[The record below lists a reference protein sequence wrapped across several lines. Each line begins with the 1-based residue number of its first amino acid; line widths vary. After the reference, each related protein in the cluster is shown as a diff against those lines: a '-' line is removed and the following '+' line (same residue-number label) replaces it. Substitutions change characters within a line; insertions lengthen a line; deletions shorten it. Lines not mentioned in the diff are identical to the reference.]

1 MTKFKVII
9 IILTI
14 LLPYLGQS
22 ADNYIISQQ
31 GFIRLQGIQQSYS
44 IEDYTISEF
53 SVPFEIYWPVSR
65 ETSLHLT
72 TSYAGA
78 SETGSEDLSGLSDT
92 QISWN
97 YFLENQNL
105 VLNAGIS
112 LPTGKAT
119 LSNEAFIT
127 SMAIGEHYWNFI
139 VPNFGQGFNISPGIT
154 WALPLNDATV
164 AGLGMAYQIRG
175 GFIPIDGL
183 EGVYKP
189 GDELLLTGGLDFR
202 LGSLSTLSWDLVFT
216 LYGSDTYDDEEVYK
230 SGNKV
235 ITSLQYKTW
244 FGSHS
249 LSLEARYRSKGKNQ
263 YLPAAG
269 TPLTEESEKTYPDQ
283 FDLFIQ
289 YRHQYRRTVH
299 VTYGLEGRFY
309 QELVYPGLN
318 LFGLVVLPELS
329 VSEKT
334 NLIGRLKIWTG
345 SFSDDSSL
353 SGFEA
358 GAGFVFML

>member
-1 MTKFKVII
+1 MTKFNARIF
-9 IILTI
+9 ILTI
-14 LLPYLGQS
+14 FLPYIGHS

-44 IEDYTISEF
+44 VEDYKISEF
-53 SVPFEIYWPVSR
+53 SAPFEIYWPVSR
-65 ETSLHLT
+65 ETSLNLT

-78 SETGSEDLSGLSDT
+78 SETGSENLSGLSDT

-139 VPNFGQGFNISPGIT
+139 VPNFGQGFNISPGLT
-154 WALPLNDATV
+154 WALPLADAAV

-183 EGVYKP
+183 DGVYKP
-189 GDELLLTGGLDFR
+189 GNELLLTGGLDFR
-202 LGSLSTLSWDLVFT
+202 VGSLSTMSWDLVFT

-235 ITSLQYKTW
+235 VTSFQYKTW

-249 LSLEARYRSKGKNQ
+249 LTLEARYRSKGKNQ
-263 YLPAAG
+263 YLPATG
-269 TPLTEESEKTYPDQ
+269 TALTEETEKTYPDQ
-283 FDLFIQ
+283 YDLFVQ
-289 YRHQYRRTVH
+289 YRHQYRRTMY

-309 QELVYPGLN
+309 QELLYPGLN
-318 LFGLVVLPELS
+318 LYGLVIMPELS
-329 VSEKT
+329 VSGKT
-334 NLIGRLKIWTG
+334 SLIGSLKIWTG
-345 SFSDDSSL
+345 SFSDNRSL

-358 GAGFVFML
+358 GAGFVLML